1 MITHVTAH
9 FMDSRNVIIL
19 HAEFGPII
27 PVCQLK
33 FCLGS

>member
-19 HAEFGPII
+19 HAEFDPMI

-33 FCLGS
+33 VYFGS